1 MEFCLP
7 FDKGI
12 GPAIAAALVRGGCNY
27 LAITDIDAKSLESTA
42 ASLLQINPN
51 IHILAKPCDVS
62 NPQSVDAFFDE
73 VEERFG
79 RIDYAVNNAGII
91 GPEGTSSELSVE
103 GFDQINGVNYKG
115 VWLCSRRELKMM
127 KKQNFL
133 TEGPRK
139 QRGSIVNVSSQL
151 ALVGRKGARKFVKYL
166 TMELSTLTLL
176 PIAAYCASKS
186 AITGLTRCDAIDH
199 SHLQIR
205 VNALCPGIVATP
217 MNVRAD
223 APTDEP
229 YSYLAAEIRR
239 SPMGRLGQPEE
250 IADVCSFLLSEK
262 ASFVQGATWVVDGGY
277 IIQ

>member
-1 MEFCLP
+1 MTTKKDFAGVAVITGGGGE
-7 FDKGI
+7 GI
-12 GPAIAAALVRGGCNY
+12 GPAIAAALVRGGCHY
-27 LAITDIDAKSLESTA
+27 LAITDIDAKSLEATA
-42 ASLLQINPN
+42 VSLLQINPN

-73 VEERFG
+73 VEEQFG

-151 ALVGRKGARKFVKYL
+151 ALVGRKGA
-166 TMELSTLTLL
+166 
-176 PIAAYCASKS
+176 PAYCASKS

-239 SPMGRLGQPEE
+239 SPMSRLGQPEE